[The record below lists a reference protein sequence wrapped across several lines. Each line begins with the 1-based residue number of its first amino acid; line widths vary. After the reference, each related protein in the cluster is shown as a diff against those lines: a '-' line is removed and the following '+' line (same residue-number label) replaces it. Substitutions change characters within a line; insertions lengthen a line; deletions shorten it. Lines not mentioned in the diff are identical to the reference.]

1 MDLGSS
7 TELITLRP
15 WCTGKQLPLGLSVLG
30 QNRKE
35 NYGIYILDN
44 CTNSGAC
51 SIFIYGALGIK
62 AQASS
67 TKLDKLQAVGY
78 YRIRKRGHMNSKE
91 IKWTI
96 DRLDDGDWQR
106 MKEHMD
112 KKFPNMKLPDIQSF
126 KELVR
131 LYGLT
136 MEHHEKK
143 LN

>member
-1 MDLGSS
+1 MKSKL
-7 TELITLRP
+7 
-15 WCTGKQLPLGLSVLG
+15 
-30 QNRKE
+30 
-35 NYGIYILDN
+35 
-44 CTNSGAC
+44 
-51 SIFIYGALGIK
+51 
-62 AQASS
+62 QAASH
-67 TKLDKLQAVGY
+67 KLDKSWQVGY

-96 DRLDDGDWQR
+96 DRLDDGDWHR

-112 KKFPNMKLPDIQSF
+112 KKFPNMKLPDIESF